1 MSRQAAIWTVAGTVA
16 GTSAPER
23 ISTGKGR
30 QVVHTA
36 VIKYEKILAELE
48 VERSACQYAYGGMV
62 PAFYTQALH
71 RATEAIKE
79 CQDCAAEAR
88 CMAKEVSQRF
98 QLNENV

>member
-1 MSRQAAIWTVAGTVA
+1 MINYA
-16 GTSAPER
+16 
-23 ISTGKGR
+23 
-30 QVVHTA
+30 
-36 VIKYEKILAELE
+36 KILAELE

-88 CMAKEVSQRF
+88 YMAKEVSQRF